1 MSPRSQS
8 GYDPVGDARTGRPPL
23 PDEHGG
29 SRQPDE
35 NREEGSKS
43 VIGRITTR
51 GTEAATQTLKSAGET
66 VSAQMGAATAAAME
80 RGSALAVSAS
90 AHAQTY
96 ANEFVALV
104 RRRPLSALAGAAILG
119 LFLGLFRRS
128 RSD

>member
-23 PDEHGG
+23 PDEHEGF
-29 SRQPDE
+29 RQPDE

-43 VIGRITTR
+43 VITR
-51 GTEAATQTLKSAGET
+51 GTEAATQTLRSAGEA

-90 AHAQTY
+90 EHAQTY

-119 LFLGLFRRS
+119 LLLGLFRRS

>member
-29 SRQPDE
+29 FRQPDE

-51 GTEAATQTLKSAGET
+51 GTEAATQTLRSAGEA

-90 AHAQTY
+90 EHAQTY

-119 LFLGLFRRS
+119 LLLGLFRRS